1 MGKNLFIKGKLSGI
15 LSNLNTE
22 EKTHDEIAKMLIGLP
37 FKQEIGKN
45 SFETIGKVVAVDFL
59 NDSFTVYIF

>member
-15 LSNLNTE
+15 LSNLNME
-22 EKTHDEIAKMLIGLP
+22 EKTHDEIAQMLIGLP
-37 FKQEIGKN
+37 FNQEIGKN
-45 SFETIGKVVAVDFL
+45 SFKTIGKVVAVDFL

>member
-15 LSNLNTE
+15 LSNLNME

-37 FKQEIGKN
+37 FNQEIGKIR
-45 SFETIGKVVAVDFL
+45 SKRSEKLLLSTF
-59 NDSFTVYIF
+59 